1 MTTLSMNRRSRLGR
15 RFVGGLCAATLSL
28 QLGCYSYKPLQTGVP
43 ATGQRIAVVLNDRGR
58 ATLGDRLG
66 SAIDKVDGLLV
77 EGGGE
82 TVTLEVYRTMDL
94 RGNAATWTGE
104 RVQLPKD
111 GITGY
116 QGRQFSKRRTFLLV
130 GSVVAVVVAT
140 ALAVNFDLF
149 SGFTRD
155 NSGSGG
161 STGDSR

>member
-1 MTTLSMNRRSRLGR
+1 MNRRWRLWR
-15 RFVGGLCAATLSL
+15 RFVGGLCAAALSL
-28 QLGCYSYKPLQTGVP
+28 QMGCYTYQPLQTSVP
-43 ATGQRIAVVLNDRGR
+43 ATGQRIAVILNDRGR

-82 TVTLEVYRTMDL
+82 NVTLEVYRTRDL
-94 RGNAATWTGE
+94 RGSAATWTGE

-116 QGRQFSKRRTFLLV
+116 QGREFSRRRTILLV

-140 ALAVNFDLF
+140 ALAVNLDLF
-149 SGFTRD
+149 SLFPRGD
-155 NSGSGG
+155 PGGSGG
-161 STGDSR
+161 STDDSR

>member
-1 MTTLSMNRRSRLGR
+1 MTTLSMNRRWRYGR
-15 RFVGGLCAATLSL
+15 RFVGGLCAAALLL
-28 QLGCYSYKPLQTGVP
+28 QMGCYTYQPLQTSVP
-43 ATGQRIAVVLNDRGR
+43 ATGARIAVVLNDRGR
-58 ATLGDRLG
+58 AMLGDRLG
-66 SAIDKVDGLLV
+66 AAIDKVDGLLV

-82 TVTLEVYRTMDL
+82 NVTLEVYRTMDL

-130 GSVVAVVVAT
+130 GTVVGVIVAT
-140 ALAVNFDLF
+140 ALVVNLDLF
-149 SGFTRD
+149 SAFTRD